1 MTQAVAV
8 FHAVPRRAM
17 SSSSPQ
23 GFSLIELMI
32 TIAIAAIIAAVAVPS
47 YRDHMLRAHIPEAT
61 STLSALAM
69 RLEQH
74 YQDNQA
80 YGDTKGCAITLPADE
95 FFNFECSADNGGQ
108 SFLLKASGKSNGA
121 MADFVFT
128 LDQNGNAMTTQLPA
142 AWGTAPFNC
151 WISKRSST
159 C

>member
-1 MTQAVAV
+1 
-8 FHAVPRRAM
+8 M
-17 SSSSPQ
+17 SSPSPQ
-23 GFSLIELMI
+23 GFSLTELMI
-32 TIAIAAIIAAVAVPS
+32 TLAIAAIIAAVAIPG
-47 YRDHMLRAHIPEAT
+47 YRDHMLRARIPEAT

-80 YGDTKGCAITLPADE
+80 YGDKNGCAVAMPSDE
-95 FFNFECSADNGGQ
+95 VFKFECSADNGGQ
-108 SFLLKASGKSNGA
+108 SFLLKESGKSPGA
-121 MADFVFT
+121 MSDFVFT

>member
-1 MTQAVAV
+1 
-8 FHAVPRRAM
+8 M
-17 SSSSPQ
+17 SSSSSQ
-23 GFSLIELMI
+23 GFSLTELMI
-32 TIAIAAIIAAVAVPS
+32 ALAIAAIIAAVAVPG

-80 YGDTKGCAITLPADE
+80 YGDTNGCAITMPTDE
-95 FFNFECSADNGGQ
+95 FFTFECAANDGGQ
-108 SFLLKASGKSNGA
+108 SFLLKASGKSAGA

-142 AWGTAPFNC
+142 AWGDAPFDC
-151 WISKRSST
+151 WINKRSST

>member
-1 MTQAVAV
+1 
-8 FHAVPRRAM
+8 M
-17 SSSSPQ
+17 SSSPPQ

-32 TIAIAAIIAAVAVPS
+32 TLAIAAIIAAVAVPS

-80 YGDTKGCAITLPADE
+80 YGDTNGCAITMPTDD
-95 FFNFECSADNGGQ
+95 FFTYQCEANNSGQ
-108 SFLLKASGKSNGA
+108 SFLLKASGKSPGA
-121 MADFVFT
+121 MSDFVFT

-142 AWGTAPFNC
+142 AWGNGPFNC
-151 WISKRSST
+151 WINKRGLT

>member
-1 MTQAVAV
+1 
-8 FHAVPRRAM
+8 M
-17 SSSSPQ
+17 SSPSPQ
-23 GFSLIELMI
+23 GFSLTELMI
-32 TIAIAAIIAAVAVPS
+32 TLAIAAIIAAVAIPG
-47 YRDHMLRAHIPEAT
+47 YRDHMLRARIPEAT

-69 RLEQH
+69 RLEQY

-80 YGDTKGCAITLPADE
+80 YGDTQGCAVAMPADE
-95 FFNFECSADNGGQ
+95 FFRFECSTDNGGQ
-108 SFLLKASGKSNGA
+108 SFLLKASGKSPGA
-121 MADFVFT
+121 MSDFVFT

>member
-1 MTQAVAV
+1 
-8 FHAVPRRAM
+8 M
-17 SSSSPQ
+17 SSPSSQ

-32 TIAIAAIIAAVAVPS
+32 ALAIAAIIAAMAIPG

-80 YGDTKGCAITLPADE
+80 YSNANGCAITMPTDD
-95 FFNFECSADNGGQ
+95 FFTFECAANDSGQ
-108 SFLLKASGKSNGA
+108 SFLLTASGKSTGA

-142 AWGTAPFNC
+142 AWGRAPFNC
-151 WISKRSST
+151 WINKRRST

>member
-1 MTQAVAV
+1 
-8 FHAVPRRAM
+8 M
-17 SSSSPQ
+17 SSSPPQ

-32 TIAIAAIIAAVAVPS
+32 TLAIAAIIAAVAVPG

-80 YGDTKGCAITLPADE
+80 YGDKNGCAVTMPTDE
-95 FFNFECSADNGGQ
+95 FFTFECAANNNGQ
-108 SFLLKASGKSNGA
+108 SFLLKASGKSGGA
-121 MADFVFT
+121 MSDFVFT

-142 AWGTAPFNC
+142 AWGRAPVNC
-151 WISKRSST
+151 WTHKQNST

>member
-1 MTQAVAV
+1 
-8 FHAVPRRAM
+8 M

-32 TIAIAAIIAAVAVPS
+32 ALAIAAIIAAVAIPG

-80 YGDTKGCAITLPADE
+80 YSNVNGCAITMPTDD
-95 FFNFECSADNGGQ
+95 FFTFECAANDGGQ
-108 SFLLKASGKSNGA
+108 SFLLKASGKSTGA

-128 LDQNGNAMTTQLPA
+128 LDQNGNAMTTKLPA
-142 AWGTAPFNC
+142 AWGRAPFNC
-151 WISKRSST
+151 WINKRSST

>member
-1 MTQAVAV
+1 
-8 FHAVPRRAM
+8 M
-17 SSSSPQ
+17 SSSPPQ
-23 GFSLIELMI
+23 GFSLTELMI
-32 TIAIAAIIAAVAVPS
+32 ALAIAAIIAAVAVPG
-47 YRDHMLRAHIPEAT
+47 YRDHMLRSHIPEAT

-80 YGDTKGCAITLPADE
+80 YSDTNGCAIAMPTDDI
-95 FFNFECSADNGGQ
+95 FTFECAANDSGQ
-108 SFLLKASGKSNGA
+108 SFLLKASGKSTGA

-142 AWGTAPFNC
+142 AWGVAPFNC
-151 WISKRSST
+151 WINKRSST